1 MQEQDYPS
9 YILNEDTDWQIV
21 QEADFGN
28 ISLETAND
36 HFITLEDG
44 TGVIALEGDAYY
56 ILLDQDNALSQ
67 NRVLYEEEK
76 ISYHLVNAHGGDVFS
91 IRAEDDGVYYF
102 IRQEG
107 SSPAD
112 YGDTILLED
121 GTDSET
127 SSTGGRL
134 FGFDA
139 SGSEDLITL
148 ERHDWVTDTTMK
160 GEETLANGYSLP
172 QIQMPYAETGSVR

>member
-67 NRVLYEEEK
+67 NRVLY
-76 ISYHLVNAHGGDVFS
+76 
-91 IRAEDDGVYYF
+91 
-102 IRQEG
+102 
-107 SSPAD
+107 
-112 YGDTILLED
+112 
-121 GTDSET
+121 
-127 SSTGGRL
+127 
-134 FGFDA
+134 
-139 SGSEDLITL
+139 
-148 ERHDWVTDTTMK
+148 
-160 GEETLANGYSLP
+160 
-172 QIQMPYAETGSVR
+172 